1 MVWLPRGVT
10 VMDAP
15 ERPQRP
21 DRWRRLPERI
31 RPEEMT
37 TTQPT
42 EDARDPDGGRDP
54 GKEWM
59 LRYS

>member
-1 MVWLPRGVT
+1 
-10 VMDAP
+10 MDAP